1 MKDLIEKVKTTIL
14 KRWVRIAL
22 LLLIFF
28 IFVCGIIVMIKGFE
42 LRKMNNNPNSIY
54 DYSITQNADY
64 IVNLNKNSFIEKP
77 YLEKN
82 ETYIADLIKNIEITF
97 LYNFQG
103 TSSIP
108 LKYTYDIIATTK
120 GEYALEVG
128 EAKSKVWNKER
139 VLFSK
144 QDELEQNQLTI
155 QEKVTI
161 DYDEYAEEVRQFRKE
176 LNLPITASLNVS
188 MKIKVIGELSNTL
201 EDEQTITIKIP
212 LNEQA
217 FRITEDFETEIS
229 NQIFEK
235 SEYQGE
241 IKNKNLI
248 SGIVLMIV
256 SIFLL
261 VLFFKEIF
269 NVQKKTNY
277 TIKLN
282 KILKSYGDIIIEL
295 ATPMNLKNHQI
306 IDVKNFNEMID
317 LEEELHIPIN
327 FFEKKAFYEGEFYLI
342 NGSIVYRYILNNEE
356 EK

>member
-1 MKDLIEKVKTTIL
+1 MNNSEKKVKTTVL

-28 IFVCGIIVMIKGFE
+28 IFISGIIIMIRGFE
-42 LRKMNNNPNSIY
+42 LKQMNNNSSSIY
-54 DYSITQNADY
+54 DYHITQNVDY
-64 IVNLNKNSFIEKP
+64 RINLNKNSFIEKP
-77 YLEKN
+77 YLGKN

-108 LKYTYDIIATTK
+108 LKYTCEIIATTK

-139 VLFSK
+139 ILLSK
-144 QDELEQNQLTI
+144 QEELEQNQLTI
-155 QEKVTI
+155 QEKVII

-176 LNLPITASLNVS
+176 LNLPITASLNVV

-201 EDEQTITIKIP
+201 EDEQSITVKIP

-217 FRITEDFETEIS
+217 FRITEEFEKEIDQ
-229 NQIFEK
+229 QIFEK
-235 SEYQGE
+235 AEYQGE

-248 SGIVLMIV
+248 SGIILMIV

-269 NVQKKTNY
+269 NIQKKTNY
-277 TIKLN
+277 ILRLN
-282 KILKSYGDIIIEL
+282 KILKSYGDVIVEL
-295 ATPMNLKNHQI
+295 ATPINLENHQI

-327 FFEKKAFYEGEFYLI
+327 FFETIDFYEGEFYLI
-342 NGSIVYRYILNNEE
+342 NGSIIYRYVLNNEDE
-356 EK
+356 R